1 MSKKGP
7 AEPQDEEKL
16 LLKYTI
22 LKNELDSNQY
32 HGVLE
37 QKHTELKKLLQKNRD
52 LQKNWNFDKGRE
64 FDEIT
69 RVEAENVNYETRIT
83 TFKKEIDDLKK
94 DQELTNQHH
103 YEDVSKQ
110 KQDNAEKKRELLTK
124 LIVIEKKNEVKV
136 YFSNPNRSCPSLTAK
151 RTC

>member
-1 MSKKGP
+1 MSKKP
-7 AEPQDEEKL
+7 VEPLDEEKL

-64 FDEIT
+64 FEEII

-110 KQDNAEKKRELLTK
+110 KQDNAEKKRELFTK
-124 LIVIEKKNEVKV
+124 LIVIEKKNEVTV
-136 YFSNPNRSCPSLTAK
+136 YF
-151 RTC
+151 